1 MSAASLT
8 QAVAQARVA
17 LQAGRSTYVQ
27 DMLALAEDDHL
38 RLPRP
43 TSAAALPDPTRW
55 AGQIGQALL
64 EVITGQ
70 RPLHHLTRWVSVD
83 VYAVAAR
90 RHAVAVRRL
99 PGTGRQVRPRVRVL
113 RVRVC
118 EPADGVAECAVVI
131 VDGERVRAMALRL
144 VGQDG
149 RWVVHTME
157 LG

>member
-1 MSAASLT
+1 MTPSSLAA
-8 QAVAQARVA
+8 AVAQARVA
-17 LQAGRSTYVQ
+17 LQTDRAVYIQETLTV
-27 DMLALAEDDHL
+27 DDDDALPC
-38 RLPRP
+38 PRP
-43 TSAAALPDPTRW
+43 TGTQALPDPARW
-55 AGQIGQALL
+55 AGQVAHVLL

-70 RPLHHLTRWVSVD
+70 RPLHQLTKWVSSE

-99 PGTGRQVRPRVRVL
+99 PGHGRQVRPRVRVL

-118 EPADGVAECAVVI
+118 EPADGVAEAAVV
-131 VDGERVRAMALRL
+131 VLDGDRVRAMALRL